1 MAQTTTQ
8 TTIWRKS
15 VRCGGSATCV
25 EVAALG
31 AGLVGARDSKRG
43 PDAPAL
49 AVRPAG
55 WASFVSSVR
64 AGAFDL

>member
-1 MAQTTTQ
+1 MTTP
-8 TTIWRKS
+8 TTAWRKS

-25 EVAALG
+25 EVAALA
-31 AGLVGARDSKRG
+31 AGLVGARDSKQG
-43 PDAPAL
+43 PAAPAL

-55 WASFVSSVR
+55 WASFVSRVR